1 MSPAIPDAAAA
12 VTADHP
18 LRTMFEPRSIALV
31 GASEKSVWSYLVIR
45 NYRDLGFEGRL
56 FAVNRSGATVHGV
69 PGFASCRDI
78 GEPVDVA
85 FLIVPQSAVMEAL
98 EDAAAAGIRNAVILA
113 SGYAEVGGDGVA
125 AQKALLDRARALG
138 IRVWGPNTLGFN
150 NMSAKA
156 PVSAIPIVRPV
167 LPPMIAI
174 VSQSGATAAELNEL
188 AHAQNIGTSFVAATG
203 NQGDVTLSDVVDY
216 LVDHEATRAIAIFA
230 ENIPDPAAFAA
241 AATRARA
248 KAKPIV
254 VLKIGR
260 SALASAV
267 AAAHTGSLV
276 GDDSVFS
283 AVCERLGVIRVF
295 STEDL
300 ITTAGLLAATG
311 PLPAPGLRF
320 LSISGGA
327 CTLVADGAE
336 EAGVELP
343 PFDGAT
349 LERLEAVLPEFAS
362 SHNPLDITGAAI
374 RDPDLF
380 ERLLPVIAD
389 SEDTGLVGI
398 CMTVP
403 NMEGQG
409 IPAALEAIGRAMP
422 KVKRPAV
429 MVSTCVKALN
439 DISRKA
445 IADNGLPHVV
455 VGIDPMLR
463 AVGKAAWWSRGLKES
478 MPPLTLRQQPVTV
491 PDLSH
496 ERAVLDHLASAG
508 VPVIPGH
515 IARSR
520 AEAEAIA
527 ADMDA
532 PLVMKVLSPDIAHKT
547 EVGGVKLHLSRDEAG
562 DAYDAIVRS
571 VAAARPDARI
581 EGVIMSPM
589 RRGGV
594 EMLVGVTRDPNWGP
608 TITVGFGGVLVEVLA
623 DVAIAPLPVDR
634 AIVRGLLERLRGA
647 RLLKGFRGAPPA
659 DLDRL
664 ADVIVRIG
672 EAALALG
679 PSLTSLEVNPLLV
692 HGDHVEALDGL
703 ASFDA
708 SGEGAAA

>member
-1 MSPAIPDAAAA
+1 MSLTNPSTNPIATEA
-12 VTADHP
+12 HP

-45 NYRDLGFEGRL
+45 NYRDLGYEGRL
-56 FAVNRSGATVHGV
+56 FAVNRGGASVHGV
-69 PGFASCRDI
+69 PGYASCRDI

-85 FLIVPQSAVMEAL
+85 FLIVPQGAVTDAL
-98 EDAAAAGIRNAVILA
+98 EDAAAAGISNAVILA
-113 SGYAEVGGDGVA
+113 SGYAEVGGDGIL
-125 AQKALLDRARALG
+125 AQDALLARARELG

-150 NMSAKA
+150 NMSARA

-188 AHAQNIGTSFVAATG
+188 AHSQNIGTSFVAATG
-203 NQGDVTLSDVVDY
+203 NQGDVTLSDVLDY
-216 LVDHEATRAIAIFA
+216 LVDHEPTRAIAIFA
-230 ENIPDPAAFAA
+230 ETIPDPAAFAA

-248 KAKPIV
+248 RAKPIV

-267 AAAHTGSLV
+267 AEAHTGSLV
-276 GDDSVFS
+276 GNDAVFS

-300 ITTAGLLAATG
+300 VTTAGLLAATG
-311 PLPAPGLRF
+311 PLPEPGLRF

-336 EAGVELP
+336 EAGVQLP
-343 PFDGAT
+343 PFEAET
-349 LERLEAVLPEFAS
+349 LARLGEVLPDFAS
-362 SHNPLDITGAAI
+362 THNPLDITGAAI
-374 RDPDLF
+374 RDPALF

-389 SEDTGLVGI
+389 SPGTGLVGI

-422 KVKRPAV
+422 KVKRPAI

-439 DISRKA
+439 DISRQA

-463 AVGKAAWWSRGLKES
+463 AVGRAASWSAGLSQE
-478 MPPLTLRQQPVTV
+478 PLPMALHQKPCPA
-491 PDLSH
+491 PDLPH
-496 ERAVLDHLASAG
+496 ERAVLDYLASSG
-508 VPVIPGH
+508 VPVIPGRT
-515 IARSR
+515 ATSR
-520 AEAEAIA
+520 TEAEAIA
-527 ADMDA
+527 SGMEA

-547 EVGGVKLHLSRDEAG
+547 EVGGVKLHLGREDAG
-562 DAYDAIVRS
+562 EAYDAIMKS

-581 EGVIMSPM
+581 DGAIISPM

-594 EMLVGVTRDPNWGP
+594 ELLVGVTRDPAWGL

-634 AIVRGLLERLRGA
+634 QTARALLERLRGV
-647 RLLKGFRGAPPA
+647 RMLKGFRGAPPA
-659 DLDRL
+659 DLERV

-672 EAALALG
+672 DAALALG
-679 PSLTSLEVNPLLV
+679 PSLASLEVNPLLV
-692 HGDHVEALDGL
+692 DGAHVEALDGL
-703 ASFDA
+703 ATFQDQADA
-708 SGEGAAA
+708 VS